1 MGVFGLAKKGLGLLG
16 KKKKFSSAG
25 LDQPVITGVKPTKG
39 QNKTNVFKIKRDIKS
54 IKKSFEEIAE
64 RNKQTRE
71 IIKRIKGK

>member
-54 IKKSFEEIAE
+54 IKKSFEEVAK
-64 RNKQTRE
+64 RNKATSE
-71 IIKRIKGK
+71 MIKKYKGK